1 MKKFTTEEEMKT
13 KKVKKIIGWT
23 ILAGIFVGILSVP
36 IIEKG
41 WRDGLITLALIFAL
55 FGIIYLAVDAIT
67 EG

>member
-1 MKKFTTEEEMKT
+1 MKT

-23 ILAGIFVGILSVP
+23 ILAAISVGILSVP

-55 FGIIYLAVDAIT
+55 LGIIYLAVDAIT
-67 EG
+67 GE